1 MVDLSFITNFFS
13 QLNLDKFFMNPA
25 GLYALLA
32 VLPLIIF
39 YLIKPKP
46 KDKIIPSLMFILSKK
61 EKFLEN
67 SFFRRLMNDLLFLL
81 QLLTLIILATAI
93 AMPYFPIIHDV
104 STEDTALVFDMSGS
118 MNTAVNGVNSQTRYS
133 FAKEKAKDYFSDKN
147 TVVFASD
154 IPELMLKDGS
164 RGDADN
170 ILAKSKPRDTGTNLG
185 DAIQFASDQLQNH
198 KGKVVVFSDFINSDT
213 DPVAIKNVL
222 ESKDIKVDFV
232 DLSSPADNA
241 GIIDLNLDEQ
251 TSTVF
256 IKNYNDKEAD
266 VILSISGATQP
277 VIIQPGSLESVSF
290 TTPKGK
296 STIEIQNKDDFL
308 TDNYA
313 YISTPTQEK
322 TNILFIFNAGK
333 SNLYY
338 ALAANPKNNVE
349 TAVPPIV
356 PNVNHDVYVIQDVS
370 KDLLL
375 PETIRKISESLAN
388 GNILIVAGNNNI
400 FDIDFKDMLP
410 VQKPSTTENTEPS
423 YVKIQQINKFTKDAE
438 FGKVS
443 YYQNIKP
450 KPGAIVIASSENT
463 NSTLV
468 AYAPYK
474 GGKVIFYNINDAQS
488 EFKTSLTYPLFWN
501 SMVDTLIDK
510 DSIQSLNYKT
520 GQSVSGQRLIN
531 AGFIDLGAK
540 SIAVNMLND
549 KESDVGKQGNISE
562 LSAGTSE
569 EKFKIIQ
576 NTPLDTY
583 FILIAIVLMFVEFL
597 YVKFRGDF

>member
-13 QLNLDKFFMNPA
+13 QLNLDKFFMNPT

-93 AMPYFPIIHDV
+93 AMPYFPIVHDV

-118 MNTAVNGVNSQTRYS
+118 MNTLVNGQAQTRYDI
-133 FAKEKAKDYFSDKN
+133 AKEKAKDYFSDKN

-164 RGDADN
+164 RGDASG

-185 DAIQFASDQLQNH
+185 DTIQFASDQLQNH
-198 KGKVVVFSDFINSDT
+198 KGKIVVFSDFINSDT
-213 DPVAIKNVL
+213 DPVAIKQVL
-222 ESKDIKVDFV
+222 EAKDIKVDFV
-232 DLSSPADNA
+232 DLSSPANNV
-241 GIIDLNLDEQ
+241 GIIDLNLDEL
-251 TSTVF
+251 TSIVF
-256 IKNYNDKEAD
+256 VKNYNSEEAD
-266 VILSISGATQP
+266 VTLSISGMTQP
-277 VIIQPGSLESVSF
+277 VKIQPGSLESVSF

-296 STIEIQNKDDFL
+296 STIEIQNKDDFS
-308 TDNYA
+308 TDNYVH
-313 YISTPTQEK
+313 ISTPTQEK
-322 TNILFIFNAGK
+322 TNILFISNAGK

-356 PNVNHDVYVIQDVS
+356 PNINHNVYVIQDVS

-375 PETIRKISESLAN
+375 PETIRKISESLAS
-388 GNILIVAGNNNI
+388 GSILIVVGNNNI

-410 VQKPSTTENTEPS
+410 VQKPSTTGNTEPS

-450 KPGAIVIASSENT
+450 NSGAVVIVSSENT

-562 LSAGTSE
+562 FSAETSE
-569 EKFKIIQ
+569 EKFKTTQ
-576 NTPLDTY
+576 STPLDTY
-583 FILIAIVLMFVEFL
+583 FILIAIMLMFVEFL